1 MPPPSATHLV
11 LIPTY
16 NTGPRLQRTVR
27 EALAVWT
34 PVWVVV
40 DGSTDGSD
48 APLEAL
54 AAEFGPAA
62 LRVFRRPANGGKGA
76 AVLDGLSAALA
87 ARFTHALV
95 LDADGQH
102 PIDHIAPFMAA
113 SAARP
118 DALVLGRPVFG
129 PEVPLERLYGRQL
142 SVGLAHLECLGR
154 EIGDPLFGFR
164 VYPIA
169 DTHAVLASIRSARR
183 YDFDP
188 ELAVRLFWRGVP
200 PINIPAPCRYI
211 AKSDGGV
218 SHFHYVRDNVRMVW
232 LHTRLLARLLLT
244 FPAVLAARRRI
255 RKSTTRR

>member
-1 MPPPSATHLV
+1 MQPSSATHLV

-16 NTGPRLQRTVR
+16 NTGPRLLRTVR
-27 EALAVWT
+27 EALAVWS

-48 APLEAL
+48 AAL
-54 AAEFGPAA
+54 DALSVEHGPAS

-76 AVLDGLSAALA
+76 AVLDGLIA
-87 ARFTHALV
+87 ARAENFTHALV

-113 SAARP
+113 SASRP
-118 DALVLGRPVFG
+118 EALVLGRPVFG
-129 PEVPLERLYGRQL
+129 PEVPLERLYGRKL
-142 SVGLAHLECLGR
+142 SVGLVHLECLGR
-154 EIGDPLFGFR
+154 DIADPLFGFR
-164 VYPIA
+164 VYPVAPTA
-169 DTHAVLASIRSARR
+169 DILAAIRSARR

-188 ELAVRLFWRGVP
+188 EIAVRLFWRGVP
-200 PINIPAPCRYI
+200 PVNIPAPCRYI
-211 AKSDGGV
+211 AKTDGGV

-232 LHTRLLARLLLT
+232 LHTRLIVRLVFT

-255 RKSTTRR
+255 RNSTTRR